1 MTVLDPSAR
10 HTSNGALVPR
20 HVGVIM
26 DGNRR
31 WARAQRLLEVSAG
44 HRVGAEHLSHLLA
57 WLSAR
62 GIDHASVY
70 VLSADNIRKRDA
82 RELEV
87 LFHLIETT
95 VPERVRAA
103 ERWQLH
109 VSGDLDLLPGPT
121 QDALRRAEEETRG
134 RPGHLTL
141 AIGYDA
147 RVDILAALRRAVT
160 ALPED
165 KGEQLTVDAVSQ
177 QLAGG
182 PVKDIDLI
190 IRTGGDSR
198 TSGFF
203 PWQSTAAELF
213 VASCPWPAFT
223 EKDLDVALEYYEKTR
238 HPCLGRRCTSET
250 SSL

>member
-1 MTVLDPSAR
+1 MTAPDVSAR
-10 HTSNGALVPR
+10 LTPSSVAMPR

-31 WARAQRLLEVSAG
+31 WARAQHLLDPSAG
-44 HRVGAEHLSHLLA
+44 HRAGAEHLSRLLG
-57 WLSAR
+57 WLAAR
-62 GIDHASVY
+62 GIEHASVY
-70 VLSADNIRKRDA
+70 VLSADNIRRRDA
-82 RELEV
+82 RELGV
-87 LFHLIETT
+87 LFALLETT
-95 VPERVRAA
+95 IPERVRAA

-109 VSGDLDLLPGPT
+109 VSGDLSLLPGPT
-121 QDALRRAEEETRG
+121 QRALRKAVEETRG

-147 RVDILAALRRAVT
+147 RADMAAALRRAVS
-160 ALPED
+160 ALPEAD
-165 KGEQLTVDAVSQ
+165 VEQLTVAAVTA

-203 PWQSTAAELF
+203 PWQSRAAELH

-223 EKDLDVALEYYEKTR
+223 ESDLEAALTFFAAKRSGAPTDCISAT
-238 HPCLGRRCTSET
+238 P
-250 SSL
+250 

>member
-1 MTVLDPSAR
+1 MTTLP
-10 HTSNGALVPR
+10 TSEVPR

-31 WARAQRLLEVSAG
+31 WARAQRLLDPSAG
-44 HRVGAEHLSHLLA
+44 HRVGAEHLSHLLD
-57 WLSAR
+57 WLAVR
-62 GIDHASVY
+62 GIEHASVY
-70 VLSADNIRKRDA
+70 VLSADNIRRRDA
-82 RELEV
+82 RELDV
-87 LFHLIETT
+87 LFTLIETT
-95 VPERVRAA
+95 IPERVRAA

-109 VSGDLDLLPGPT
+109 ISGDLELLPAST
-121 QDALRRAEEETRG
+121 QDALRQAVEETRD

-147 RVDILAALRRAVT
+147 RADIIAAVRRAVSSLS
-160 ALPED
+160 AAD
-165 KGEQLTVDAVSQ
+165 VDQLTVDAVSA

-203 PWQSTAAELF
+203 PWQSRAAELY

-223 EKDLDVALEYYEKTR
+223 ERDLEDALTFFA
-238 HPCLGRRCTSET
+238 RRRAET
-250 SSL
+250 ST